1 MRTWK
6 FPWLVKG
13 IVLRSKKRP
22 GSVLNTSEIIVE
34 DQIITAI
41 RIWCLEL
48 NSSCKNCWFCN
59 LYATFMHMWA
69 MAPTESGGYACRN
82 CASCF
87 CNFEKRTHDIYVVP
101 FCNFCCHCLLFLS
114 PGGVFLKSFVYCE
127 IWMLVAITW
136 MHIFLIAQLLRNTSG
151 NGLSVIMMVVRNAEI
166 SFLKW
171 ALHWLHC
178 AAQCWFWPF
187 WFFFFSLYLKLWM
200 LELWLG
206 T

>member
-1 MRTWK
+1 MQ
-6 FPWLVKG
+6 PSCICGQWLPLNQVVMPVG
-13 IVLRSKKRP
+13 IARPVFVTSKREH
-22 GSVLNTSEIIVE
+22 T
-34 DQIITAI
+34 
-41 RIWCLEL
+41 
-48 NSSCKNCWFCN
+48 
-59 LYATFMHMWA
+59 TFMW
-69 MAPTESGGYACRN
+69 
-82 CASCF
+82 
-87 CNFEKRTHDIYVVP
+87 VP
-101 FCNFCCHCLLFLS
+101 FCGFCCHCLLFLS

-206 T
+206 TLFLYVYKNIYTFTT